1 MDKRVGIIITVIMI
15 GAAAALP
22 FIPDGES
29 LINDYPGI
37 MRFHVIANSDSE
49 EDQALKLKVRDYVLG
64 KVQSGVTRAIAD
76 PDTEKS
82 GKSDEAVTREYINDN
97 LSQIEDW
104 ARQAIEANGASYEA
118 TAETGVRHIPAKQY
132 DDIDLFTSERGWQ
145 DWMDNISTQEVIFI
159 LNKIYEYSQES
170 LQDIRI
176 KLNYSRVAL
185 SRAYYIPLRTLENW
199 DRKQNMPDY
208 VEVLIKYTFFIKE
221 ITKNEAIT
229 E

>member
-1 MDKRVGIIITVIMI
+1 MIDFELFTRLYSEAKR
-15 GAAAALP
+15 
-22 FIPDGES
+22 
-29 LINDYPGI
+29 
-37 MRFHVIANSDSE
+37 
-49 EDQALKLKVRDYVLG
+49 
-64 KVQSGVTRAIAD
+64 
-76 PDTEKS
+76 
-82 GKSDEAVTREYINDN
+82 
-97 LSQIEDW
+97 
-104 ARQAIEANGASYEA
+104 
-118 TAETGVRHIPAKQY
+118 Y

-145 DWMDNISTQEVIFI
+145 DWMDNFSTQEVIFI

>member
-1 MDKRVGIIITVIMI
+1 MPT
-15 GAAAALP
+15 
-22 FIPDGES
+22 
-29 LINDYPGI
+29 
-37 MRFHVIANSDSE
+37 
-49 EDQALKLKVRDYVLG
+49 KLKYQTVTPLLKKVLT
-64 KVQSGVTRAIAD
+64 QLMS
-76 PDTEKS
+76 
-82 GKSDEAVTREYINDN
+82 NDLFHPFQLVGGTS
-97 LSQIEDW
+97 LSLQLGHRI
-104 ARQAIEANGASYEA
+104 S
-118 TAETGVRHIPAKQY
+118 

-145 DWMDNISTQEVIFI
+145 DWMDNFSTQEVIFI

>member
-1 MDKRVGIIITVIMI
+1 MI
-15 GAAAALP
+15 DFEL
-22 FIPDGES
+22 FTR
-29 LINDYPGI
+29 LC
-37 MRFHVIANSDSE
+37 SE
-49 EDQALKLKVRDYVLG
+49 
-64 KVQSGVTRAIAD
+64 
-76 PDTEKS
+76 
-82 GKSDEAVTREYINDN
+82 
-97 LSQIEDW
+97 
-104 ARQAIEANGASYEA
+104 
-118 TAETGVRHIPAKQY
+118 AKQY

-145 DWMDNISTQEVIFI
+145 DWMDNFSTQEVIFI

>member
-1 MDKRVGIIITVIMI
+1 MI
-15 GAAAALP
+15 DFEL
-22 FIPDGES
+22 FTR
-29 LINDYPGI
+29 LY
-37 MRFHVIANSDSE
+37 SE
-49 EDQALKLKVRDYVLG
+49 
-64 KVQSGVTRAIAD
+64 
-76 PDTEKS
+76 
-82 GKSDEAVTREYINDN
+82 
-97 LSQIEDW
+97 
-104 ARQAIEANGASYEA
+104 
-118 TAETGVRHIPAKQY
+118 AKQY

-145 DWMDNISTQEVIFI
+145 DWMDNFSTQEVIFI

-221 ITKNEAIT
+221 ITKNEAFT
-229 E
+229 EQDRFLCNHIS

>member
-1 MDKRVGIIITVIMI
+1 MI
-15 GAAAALP
+15 DFEL
-22 FIPDGES
+22 FTR
-29 LINDYPGI
+29 LY
-37 MRFHVIANSDSE
+37 SE
-49 EDQALKLKVRDYVLG
+49 
-64 KVQSGVTRAIAD
+64 
-76 PDTEKS
+76 
-82 GKSDEAVTREYINDN
+82 
-97 LSQIEDW
+97 
-104 ARQAIEANGASYEA
+104 
-118 TAETGVRHIPAKQY
+118 AKQY
-132 DDIDLFTSERGWQ
+132 DDIDLFTSERWQ
-145 DWMDNISTQEVIFI
+145 DWMDNFSTQEVIFI

>member
-1 MDKRVGIIITVIMI
+1 MI
-15 GAAAALP
+15 DFEL
-22 FIPDGES
+22 F
-29 LINDYPGI
+29 
-37 MRFHVIANSDSE
+37 
-49 EDQALKLKVRDYVLG
+49 
-64 KVQSGVTRAIAD
+64 TRLYC
-76 PDTEKS
+76 E
-82 GKSDEAVTREYINDN
+82 
-97 LSQIEDW
+97 
-104 ARQAIEANGASYEA
+104 
-118 TAETGVRHIPAKQY
+118 AKQY

-145 DWMDNISTQEVIFI
+145 DWMDNFSTQEVIFI

-208 VEVLIKYTFFIKE
+208 VEILIKYTFFIKE

-229 E
+229 D